1 MIWELIEDYK
11 KEYQQ
16 SGWKFHTRYKGP
28 LLLNFSLLLVVLI
41 VVVGIARSAF
51 ELSEVDVSLLVMITC
66 VIGYIVLWYPV
77 RKAGLARFYTYLH
90 RMLY

>member
-11 KEYQQ
+11 R
-16 SGWKFHTRYKGP
+16 STNSRAGSFIPGIRGP
-28 LLLNFSLLLVVLI
+28 LLLNFSLLVVLI

-51 ELSEVDVSLLVMITC
+51 ELSEVDVLFLVMITC

-77 RKAGLARFYTYLH
+77 RKAGL
-90 RMLY
+90 

>member
-28 LLLNFSLLLVVLI
+28 LLLNFSLLVVLI

-51 ELSEVDVSLLVMITC
+51 ELSEVDVLFLVMITC
-66 VIGYIVLWYPV
+66 VIGYIIVLWYPV
-77 RKAGLARFYTYLH
+77 RKAGL
-90 RMLY
+90 